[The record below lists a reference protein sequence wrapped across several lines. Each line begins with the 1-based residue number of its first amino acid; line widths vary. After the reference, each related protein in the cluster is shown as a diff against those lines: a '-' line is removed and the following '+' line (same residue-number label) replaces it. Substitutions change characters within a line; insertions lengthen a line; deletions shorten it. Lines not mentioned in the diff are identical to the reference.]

1 MLGTPDEESWPGVS
15 SLPGFPGWGVK
26 YTPKDLATEI
36 PQLDALYVDLLKGVR
51 GAYSEAAVE
60 KAYPNCEA
68 VPCAQFDATFEK
80 ISLII
85 EFDSKLVVSW
95 ISNKLLRPWK
105 DWCIFADID
114 YWSETIGD
122 VQFSHVSRKAN
133 SFVDSLAKMGE
144 DHSKLFTAWL

>member
-1 MLGTPDEESWPGVS
+1 MFVS
-15 SLPGFPGWGVK
+15 SPWFK
-26 YTPKDLATEI
+26 
-36 PQLDALYVDLLKGVR
+36 
-51 GAYSEAAVE
+51 
-60 KAYPNCEA
+60 
-68 VPCAQFDATFEK
+68 K

-105 DWCIFADID
+105 DWRIFADID

-122 VQFSHVSRKAN
+122 VQFSRVSRKAN